1 MPQKTKKKN
10 TKKVT
15 KKDDSKKVDID
26 EELTV
31 SEEFEEESS
40 RVKLFFM
47 ELKNNPKKAF
57 TTLGAFIKRVFYN
70 NKLFFLFL
78 LLNVVNAFLLR
89 LFTINVNNSAFRLDT
104 LLADFSFILIIG
116 SFSFFMKKRKY
127 VVVFIAIL
135 IWLSSITILSFLS
148 KDLSLLINPL
158 LMLIFALK
166 PLFLF
171 FIPQS
176 YK

>member
-70 NKLFFLFL
+70 NKLFFL
-78 LLNVVNAFLLR
+78 
-89 LFTINVNNSAFRLDT
+89 SK
-104 LLADFSFILIIG
+104 FI
-116 SFSFFMKKRKY
+116 
-127 VVVFIAIL
+127 
-135 IWLSSITILSFLS
+135 T
-148 KDLSLLINPL
+148 
-158 LMLIFALK
+158 
-166 PLFLF
+166 
-171 FIPQS
+171 
-176 YK
+176 